1 MGIGTVFSRIG
12 SMTAPLVKITEELHP
27 FAPNII
33 FGTATFLGGSAAFF
47 LPETLNQPLPET
59 IEDMK
64 SWSVPCLQFL
74 QYSSGKQV

>member
-1 MGIGTVFSRIG
+1 MGIGNVFSRIG

-33 FGTATFLGGSAAFF
+33 FGTAAFLGGSAAFF

-64 SWSVPCLQFL
+64 NWSVPCPRLL